1 MDNPQFAQNSR
12 CESLAQRN
20 LTAGEKKKRLF
31 GFFPLFI
38 WKEDWNYDLQTHCSG
53 GKNGRGTALLFQ
65 PNSFLIYLY

>member
-31 GFFPLFI
+31 VFFPLFI
-38 WKEDWNYDLQTHCSG
+38 WKED
-53 GKNGRGTALLFQ
+53 
-65 PNSFLIYLY
+65 